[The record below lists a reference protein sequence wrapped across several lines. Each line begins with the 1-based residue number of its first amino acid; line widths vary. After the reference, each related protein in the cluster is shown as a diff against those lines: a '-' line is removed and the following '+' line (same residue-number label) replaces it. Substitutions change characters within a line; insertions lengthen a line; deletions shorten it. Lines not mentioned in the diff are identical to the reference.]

1 MYFTH
6 DVRILYSVNI
16 IMSGTVYQLI
26 NVYLSSF
33 LISTPQIDEVA
44 QEYSTVTLDD
54 LKRIQTLGMGGFG
67 RVELVMFL

>member
-1 MYFTH
+1 
-6 DVRILYSVNI
+6 
-16 IMSGTVYQLI
+16 MSGTVYQLI